1 MMPVLWTKGGEG
13 MPEDRL
19 RRSMLLD
26 YYGELLTPRQR
37 ECYELHY
44 NDDLSLS
51 EIAEQCGISRQG
63 AWDNIRRAGE
73 ALEEMEE
80 KTGLIRRL
88 SETERHLRHLQ
99 HLLKEMKARSAGRED
114 LDALLQ
120 EAEQEVTGLL
130 KTSDG
135 DETDGI

>member
-1 MMPVLWTKGGEG
+1 MCFLPTLGILGLLHSLNDYEMDIQVACMFWPHAWSR
-13 MPEDRL
+13 ED
-19 RRSMLLD
+19 
-26 YYGELLTPRQR
+26 
-37 ECYELHY
+37 
-44 NDDLSLS
+44 
-51 EIAEQCGISRQG
+51 
-63 AWDNIRRAGE
+63 
-73 ALEEMEE
+73 
-80 KTGLIRRL
+80 
-88 SETERHLRHLQ
+88 LQ